1 MNCPNCSYE
10 NLADA
15 KFCQNCGKP
24 LEKGCP
30 ACATLNARSARF
42 CKNCGSSL
50 LTQPRPAA
58 GNFLSAIQ
66 QRAPISLQEK
76 VRASRASIQGER
88 KEVTILFV
96 DVLGSKALEDKLDP
110 EQWAE
115 IVAAAHRI
123 VGDAVYRQEGTI
135 AQLLGI
141 GVFAFFGAPISHQ
154 DDPVRAVRAAL
165 EILHS
170 VGEYAR
176 SLDGNQSNL
185 QMPIGINTGMVVLG
199 NIGSDLQMEYLAIDD
214 SLDLAVRLQSAAKPG
229 TVFLSE
235 GTAQLLNGVY
245 ELKAA
250 GEISANGN
258 GKPVRIFQALD
269 RWSATKSERDNEGL
283 NSPFVGHEDDLQR
296 LTDSLGALCQ
306 GHGQVVAV
314 MGEAGIG
321 KSRLVDEV
329 RRRSRSAEEVPSE
342 SGRETQ
348 GEPVPNPVPP
358 QGNVPV
364 SSVRWLEARSLS
376 CGQTFPFW
384 GITQLLKADLG
395 LADGEPEATIR
406 VTLRRRLSSLFG
418 ERSSELMP
426 LLSHLLGIRM
436 EQEEAEKLRVLD
448 RETLAR
454 KVLLAIADYFGK
466 LAGQVPTVLVFEDLQ
481 WADPSTLQALERLL
495 QLTDRWPVM
504 LLILSRIERE
514 HGSWRTKAI
523 AATDYADRYVEID
536 LKPLSSEDSNCLI
549 DNFLAFAD
557 VPDSL
562 RQLILDR
569 SEGNPFYL
577 KEIIRS
583 LIEQGDIVREGQTW
597 HVIAEFAKPDS
608 LRTAL
613 LARIDR
619 LEEDERRTLRFASV
633 IGRSFLY
640 RLVEAIT
647 EAERELDTHMGRMQR
662 ADLAREKER
671 DPDHLLN
678 ESSAQEAALYSQ
690 AIERRK
696 EFHDRVGQALER
708 ILAEI

>member
-10 NLADA
+10 NLGDA

-24 LEKGCP
+24 LEKSCP
-30 ACATLNARSARF
+30 VCATLNARSARF
-42 CKNCGSSL
+42 CRNCGSSL
-50 LTQPRPAA
+50 PTKPRPSP
-58 GNFLSAIQ
+58 GSFLSAIQ
-66 QRAPISLQEK
+66 KRAPISLQEK
-76 VRASRASIQGER
+76 VRASRSSIEGGR
-88 KEVTILFV
+88 KEVTILFA
-96 DVLGSKALEDKLDP
+96 DVLGSKALEEKLDP

-123 VGDAVYRQEGTI
+123 VGDAVYKQEGTI

-141 GVFAFFGAPISHQ
+141 GVFAFFGAPIIHA

-170 VGEYAR
+170 VGEYSR
-176 SLDGNQSNL
+176 SLGGNQGNL

-199 NIGSDLQMEYLAIDD
+199 NISNDLQVEYLAIDD

-229 TVFLSE
+229 TVLLSE
-235 GTAQLLNGVY
+235 GTAQLLNGAY
-245 ELKAA
+245 ELKAS
-250 GEISANGN
+250 GEISVNGN
-258 GKPVRIFQALD
+258 GKPVKIFQALD
-269 RWSATKSERDNEGL
+269 TWSATKRDRDNEGL

-306 GHGQVVAV
+306 GHGQIVAV

-321 KSRLVDEV
+321 KSRLVEEV
-329 RRRSRSAEEVPSE
+329 RRRSRSAEEAPTV
-342 SGRETQ
+342 SGRERE
-348 GEPVPNPVPP
+348 GETVLKPEPPNGPGPA
-358 QGNVPV
+358 

-406 VTLRRRLSSLFG
+406 VTLKRRLSSLFG
-418 ERSSELMP
+418 ERSSELLP

-436 EQEEAEKLRVLD
+436 EQEEAERLRVLD

-466 LAGQVPTVLVFEDLQ
+466 LAQQEPTVLVFEDLQ

-495 QLTDRWPVM
+495 QLTDRLPVM

-523 AATDYADRYVEID
+523 AATDYADRYVEIY

-557 VPDSL
+557 IPDSV

-577 KEIIRS
+577 NEIIRS
-583 LIEQGDIVREGQTW
+583 LIEQGDIVREGETW
-597 HVIAEFAKPDS
+597 HVIAKLAEPDS
-608 LRTAL
+608 LQTAL

-647 EAERELDTHMGRMQR
+647 EAERELDTHLGRIQR
-662 ADLAREKER
+662 ADLAREKES
-671 DPDHLLN
+671 DPDHLLDQFPG
-678 ESSAQEAALYSQ
+678 EETSHYSQ
-690 AIERRK
+690 HIERRK
-696 EFHDRVGQALER
+696 EFHTRVSQALER